1 MAADVAGR
9 VSGKRIKEEEKEEKE
24 GGGEGWDLESKES
37 EEAERLL
44 HINSFMMVP
53 NHLRKFF
60 SFFYIKKCNL
70 EKEGSRWRR
79 TDGCRE
85 GDRCG
90 E

>member
-9 VSGKRIKEEEKEEKE
+9 VSGKRIKKEEKEEKE
-24 GGGEGWDLESKES
+24 EEGGGEGGWDIESKES

-60 SFFYIKKCNL
+60 SFFFI
-70 EKEGSRWRR
+70 
-79 TDGCRE
+79 
-85 GDRCG
+85 
-90 E
+90 

>member
-9 VSGKRIKEEEKEEKE
+9 VSGKRIKEEEKEEKEEE

-60 SFFYIKKCNL
+60 SFFSFFLYKKVQF
-70 EKEGSRWRR
+70 
-79 TDGCRE
+79 RE
-85 GDRCG
+85 GRKSV
-90 E
+90 EENRWMP